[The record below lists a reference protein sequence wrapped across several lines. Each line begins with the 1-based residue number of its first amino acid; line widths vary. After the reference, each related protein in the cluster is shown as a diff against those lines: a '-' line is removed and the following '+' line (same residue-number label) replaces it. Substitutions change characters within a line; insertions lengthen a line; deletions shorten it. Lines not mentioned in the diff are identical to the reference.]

1 MAGREERARERALP
15 ELLRGAH
22 DRLAGG
28 KQAGQHPRHEELEL
42 LLESVRALGS
52 DERGLFEE
60 ATAALRRP
68 LAFIVDETNPELTKR
83 QRLALRGI
91 LRTVRAA
98 LENLKRPLSARA
110 LAREDMLLS
119 LGRVDLAALARDLG
133 THFEGLAGERR
144 VTYTIDAPARLVVDI
159 DERKVHSVLLNLL
172 FNAFKYTP
180 EDGEIVL
187 AVEEDHVD
195 DEVLVTVTDSG
206 PGIAAQMREAVFDH
220 TRQIDRSIFVDMKG
234 VGLTLGRS
242 RDLIALHGGTMAA
255 APAPTSGAQFKVR
268 LPRWAPEGMDVS
280 ARGAPDDAHLA
291 KKVAEIAASEL
302 VREAELRTLT
312 ERKSD
317 RALVLVVEDCASIQ
331 RILVECLR
339 NNYDTAS
346 AFDGLDGLK
355 KATDLEPDLI
365 VTDLNMPRMG
375 GEEMIR
381 LLRAQPALSEIPILV
396 LTGTDDPVETV
407 RLLDAGV
414 QDVLRKPFLLQ
425 EARAR
430 IKNLIA
436 TKQTLDVLNS
446 VSLHHETD
454 PLKLASSVA
463 RHQRELRTA
472 LEQVRVARDLAE
484 SASRTKSN
492 FLRMVSHELRTPV
505 TAMQLLIHLLLRD
518 NDVAASPKLRECFDR
533 IRRSSQRLVHLVDTI
548 LEWARVESGRCSRS
562 VESFDLPHL
571 VEEVVS
577 EIQDYANRKKI
588 GLHFVMAPGAV
599 PPLHNDPRLVGLIT
613 ANLVGRAVQLTERG
627 SVDVEVQFHDGV
639 HTLHVK
645 DGGERIPPERSAEL
659 FEPISSSQDLRW
671 SGGAGSG
678 LGLFV
683 IRDIARAI
691 DGDISLEAVPG
702 PGNTLSLRL
711 PSIAEGNAFGALAPP
726 SSTSSSPTSSPT
738 SEPAAE

>member
-1 MAGREERARERALP
+1 MADTSGTSEERGLP

-22 DRLAGG
+22 ERLTGGRHAGLY
-28 KQAGQHPRHEELEL
+28 PRHEELEL
-42 LLESVRALGS
+42 LLETVRSLDCA
-52 DERGLFEE
+52 ERDVFDT
-60 ATAALRRP
+60 ATSQLRVP
-68 LAFIVDETNPELTKR
+68 LAGIVDEENPELTKR
-83 QRLALRGI
+83 QRLALRSM
-91 LRTVRAA
+91 LRSIRTT
-98 LENLKRPLSARA
+98 LENLTRPQTARA
-110 LAREDMLLS
+110 LSREDLMLRLV
-119 LGRVDLAALARDLG
+119 RVDVAAVVRDVAR
-133 THFEGLAGERR
+133 HFEKLATDRR
-144 VTYTIDAPARLVVDI
+144 VTFSVDTPQRLLVDVDEAKMRGVV
-159 DERKVHSVLLNLL
+159 LNLL

-180 EDGEIVL
+180 EDGEIAL
-187 AVEEDHVD
+187 TLEEDPVD
-195 DEVLVTVTDSG
+195 DELVIVATDSG
-206 PGIAAQMREAVFDH
+206 PGISPTQREAVFDH
-220 TRQIDRSIFVDMKG
+220 TRQIDRSIFVEMNG

-242 RDLIALHGGTMAA
+242 RDLVSLHGGTLTVGQAA
-255 APAPTSGAQFKVR
+255 GRGAVFKVR
-268 LPRWAPEGMDVS
+268 VPRFAPDGMDVGTL
-280 ARGAPDDAHLA
+280 ARGDDGLA
-291 KKVAEIAASEL
+291 ARVAEIAASEL
-302 VREAELRTLT
+302 VREQELHTIQ

-317 RALVLVVEDCASIQ
+317 RALVLVVEDTAAVQ

-339 NNYDTAS
+339 PVYDTAS
-346 AFDGLDGLK
+346 AFDGLDGFK
-355 KATDLEPDLI
+355 KAQELEPDLI

-381 LLRAQPALSEIPILV
+381 LLRSHPATSEIPILV
-396 LTGTDDPVETV
+396 LTGTDDPVEQV
-407 RLLDAGV
+407 RLLEAGV

-430 IKNLIA
+430 IKNLIT
-436 TKQTLDVLNS
+436 TKQTIDVLNS

-518 NDVAASPKLRECFDR
+518 ADVAASPKLTECFDR

-548 LEWARVESGRCSRS
+548 LEWARVESGRCTRS
-562 VESFDLPHL
+562 IETFDLAN
-571 VEEVVS
+571 VIEGVVTEV
-577 EIQDYANRKKI
+577 QDYAQRKKI
-588 GLHFVMAPGAV
+588 GLSFFVRAGTNGM
-599 PPLHNDPRLVGLIT
+599 PPLQNDPRLVGLIA

-627 SVDVEVQFHDGV
+627 SVEVEVSYEEGA
-639 HTLHVK
+639 HVVTVR

-683 IRDIARAI
+683 IRDIARAVE
-691 DGDISLEAVPG
+691 GDISIEPRPG
-702 PGNTLSLRL
+702 AGNWLALRL
-711 PSIAEGNAFGALAPP
+711 PSITGENAAPRPDFAAGARALK
-726 SSTSSSPTSSPT
+726 S
-738 SEPAAE
+738 